1 MNQLKKLLITT
12 SILVGY
18 CSIVP
23 SSIYAKDA
31 EYPYQ
36 NSSLSDDERAKDL
49 AARFT
54 LEEKVAFVT
63 GNKNEKE
70 GVIGSY
76 GVPRLGVP
84 NFKIEHGPFGFKG
97 WYRGGEPK
105 EVGTYFPVSIAQAAT
120 WDCDLVERVN
130 AAMGAEM
137 KSSGG
142 QANAGPAMNII
153 RDPRG
158 GRSFEY
164 FTEDPY
170 LNGEIATA
178 YVKGL
183 QSQKVMANLK
193 HYACNNQEFN
203 RHTVSVNVD
212 ERTLREIYLP
222 GFRAAIQKGGAW
234 SVMGAYNKINGVY
247 CCEDPF
253 ILTEVLRKDWGFNG
267 FVLSD
272 WAGTHSTAASV
283 NAGMDLE
290 MPNEKWY
297 GKKLLAAVKS
307 GEVKEEQVTRMV
319 ENILRGMFWAEAF
332 DTKPTLDKSVLE
344 QPSHLALAREAA
356 AKSIVLLKNDNST
369 LPLDSKKIK
378 SIAVIGPNG
387 NYGKHYNGG
396 KYDIKLLQGGGSA
409 SVDKKRTSMVT
420 TFDALK
426 ADSKEAGFSVEYAP
440 GCYAETGCG
449 EIDSKFLKSKDGK
462 EGLTVSYYQGMK
474 FEGEPRKTSVEQ
486 RFSYMWRAAL
496 PIPEAGNKEGDSRRF
511 AVAWEGTIT
520 APATRDFIFE
530 ARNMSG
536 SAKIYING
544 ELIASNEKGN
554 RLDYFA
560 QGTISMKKG
569 ESYDIRAEYIKT
581 GGLADFRL
589 GWDYENDQMMRE
601 AIALAKRSD
610 VVVMSVGLSGDMGET
625 EAGDRNTLKLA
636 PTQERLINEI
646 AKVNKNVVVS
656 IVAGSAIGVQNWADN
671 VSSLLMCWYPGQQ
684 GGYGLADVLFGRIN
698 PSAKLP
704 ITFPESL
711 SQYPDDF
718 HSRGT
723 AVEYKE
729 GVFVG
734 YRYFDKEQKSVL
746 YPFGYGLSYTTF
758 EYSNLKAKVLE
769 NNRVRVTLRVTNSG
783 KYDGVEIVQLY
794 VGDKESSEPRPLK
807 ELKSFQRVEIKSGKS
822 RDVEFILDSEA
833 FAFWSTSSRN
843 WVVESGDFEISV
855 GGSSDNL
862 PVMTTV
868 KIK

>member
-1 MNQLKKLLITT
+1 MKQLKQVALAATFVLGIFTLSPAMGKGVNL
-12 SILVGY
+12 
-18 CSIVP
+18 
-23 SSIYAKDA
+23 
-31 EYPYQ
+31 PYQ
-36 NSSLSDDERAKDL
+36 DSSLSDDERAKDL

-63 GNKNEKE
+63 GNKIEKQ
-70 GVIGSY
+70 GVIGSV

-105 EVGTYFPVSIAQAAT
+105 EVGTYFPVSSAQAAT
-120 WDCDLVERVN
+120 WDTELVEQIN
-130 AAMGAEM
+130 SAMGAEM

-170 LNGEIATA
+170 LNGEIAVA

-222 GFRAAIQKGGAW
+222 GFRAAIQEGGAW

-253 ILTEVLRKDWGFNG
+253 ILTEVLRNDWGFNG

-297 GKKLLAAVKS
+297 GKRLLAAIKS

-332 DTKPTLDKSVLE
+332 DTTPTLDKTVLE
-344 QPSHLALAREAA
+344 KPEHLAVAREAA
-356 AKSIVLLKNDNST
+356 AKSIVLLKNEGQI
-369 LPLDSKKIK
+369 LPLDAKKVK
-378 SIAVIGPNG
+378 SVAVIGPNG
-387 NYGKHYNGG
+387 EYGKHYNGG
-396 KYDIKLLQGGGSA
+396 KFDIKLLQGGGSA
-409 SVDKKRTSMVT
+409 SVTKGRKSMVT

-426 ADSKEAGFSVEYAP
+426 AEAAANGFSVDYAP

-449 EIDSKFLKSKDGK
+449 EITSQYLKSKDGK
-462 EGLTVSYYQGMK
+462 QGLTVSYYQGMK
-474 FEGEPRKTSVEQ
+474 FDGEPRKSAVE
-486 RFSYMWRAAL
+486 RKFTYMWRAAL

-511 AVAWEGTIT
+511 AVAWEGTLT
-520 APATRDFIFE
+520 APATRDYIFE

-544 ELIASNEKGN
+544 ELVASNEKGN
-554 RLDYFA
+554 RLDYYA
-560 QGTISMKKG
+560 QGVVPMRKG
-569 ESYDIRAEYIKT
+569 EKYEIRAEYIKT

-589 GWDYENDQMMRE
+589 GWDYENVKMMEE
-601 AIALAKRSD
+601 AVALAKKSD
-610 VVVMSVGLSGDMGET
+610 VVIMSVGLSGDMGET

-656 IVAGSAIGVQNWADN
+656 IVAGSAIGVQNWIDSA
-671 VSSLLMCWYPGQQ
+671 SAALMCWYPGQQ
-684 GGYGLADVLFGRIN
+684 GGNGLADVLFGRVN

-718 HSRGT
+718 HSRGKE
-723 AVEYKE
+723 VEYKE

-734 YRYFDKEQKSVL
+734 YRYFDKEQKTVL

-758 EYSNLKAKVLE
+758 EYSDLKAKKIGE
-769 NNRVRVTLRVTNSG
+769 NRVEVSVKLTNSG
-783 KYDGVEIVQLY
+783 KYDGTEIVQLY
-794 VGDKESSEPRPLK
+794 VGDSDASVPRPLK
-807 ELKSFQRVEIKSGKS
+807 ELKAFKKIELKKGKS
-822 RDVEFILDSEA
+822 QTVEFTLESDA
-833 FAFWSTSSRN
+833 FAFWSPATKD
-843 WVVESGDFEISV
+843 WTVESGEFTISV
-855 GGSSDNL
+855 GGSSGNL
-862 PVMTTV
+862 PTKT
-868 KIK
+868 KIIL

>member
-1 MNQLKKLLITT
+1 MRKIQTVALAATLLLGVATLSPAMGESGKL
-12 SILVGY
+12 
-18 CSIVP
+18 
-23 SSIYAKDA
+23 
-31 EYPYQ
+31 PYQ
-36 NSSLSDDERAKDL
+36 DSSLSDDERAKDL

-63 GNKNEKE
+63 GNKIEKD
-70 GVIGSY
+70 GVIGSV

-120 WDCDLVERVN
+120 WDTELVESIN
-130 AAMGAEM
+130 SAMGAEM

-170 LNGEIATA
+170 LNGAIAVA

-222 GFRAAIQKGGAW
+222 GFRAAIQEGEAW

-253 ILTEVLRKDWGFNG
+253 ILTEVLRDDWGFNG

-297 GKKLLAAVKS
+297 GKKLLAAIKS

-332 DTKPTLDKSVLE
+332 DTTPTLDKTVLE
-344 QPSHLALAREAA
+344 QPEHIAVAREAA
-356 AKSIVLLKNDNST
+356 AKSIVLLKNEEQI
-369 LPLDSKKIK
+369 LPLDAKKIK
-378 SIAVIGPNG
+378 SVAVIGPNG
-387 NYGKHYNGG
+387 EYGKHYNGG
-396 KYDIKLLQGGGSA
+396 KFDIKLLQGGGSA
-409 SVDKKRTSMVT
+409 SVTKGRKSMVT

-426 ADSKEAGFSVEYAP
+426 AEAAANGFSVNFAP

-449 EIDSKFLKSKDGK
+449 EITPQYLKSKDGK
-462 EGLTVSYYQGMK
+462 QGLTVSYYQGMT
-474 FEGEPRKTSVEQ
+474 FEGEPRKSAVESK
-486 RFSYMWRAAL
+486 FTYMWRAAL

-511 AVAWEGTIT
+511 AVAWEGTLT
-520 APATRDFIFE
+520 APATRDFTFE

-544 ELIASNEKGN
+544 KLVASNEKGN
-554 RLDYFA
+554 RLDYYA
-560 QGTISMKKG
+560 QGSVPMTKG
-569 ESYDIRAEYIKT
+569 EKYEIRAEYVKT

-589 GWDYENDQMMRE
+589 GWDYENVKMME
-601 AIALAKRSD
+601 DAIALAKKSD
-610 VVVMSVGLSGDMGET
+610 VVIMSVGLSGDMGET

-646 AKVNKNVVVS
+646 AKVNKNIIVS
-656 IVAGSAIGVQNWADN
+656 IVAGSAIGVQNWIDSA
-671 VSSLLMCWYPGQQ
+671 SAALMCWYPGQQ
-684 GGYGLADVLFGRIN
+684 GGNGLADVLFGRVN

-734 YRYFDKEQKSVL
+734 YRYFDKEQKPVL

-758 EYSNLKAKVLE
+758 TYSDLKAKKIGDNKVSVSMKL
-769 NNRVRVTLRVTNSG
+769 TNSG
-783 KYDGVEIVQLY
+783 NYDGAEVVQLY
-794 VGDKESSEPRPLK
+794 VGDTECSVARPLK
-807 ELKSFQRVEIKSGKS
+807 ELKAFKKVDLKKGKS
-822 RDVEFILDSEA
+822 QTVEFTLDSDA
-833 FAFWSTSSRN
+833 FAFWSPTTKD
-843 WVVESGDFEISV
+843 WTVESGEFTISV
-855 GGSSDNL
+855 GGSSGDLTAKTTINL
-862 PVMTTV
+862 
-868 KIK
+868 

>member
-1 MNQLKKLLITT
+1 MRKIQTVALAATLLLGVATLSPAMGESGKL
-12 SILVGY
+12 
-18 CSIVP
+18 
-23 SSIYAKDA
+23 
-31 EYPYQ
+31 PYQ
-36 NSSLSDDERAKDL
+36 DSSLSDDERAKDL

-63 GNKNEKE
+63 GNKIEKD
-70 GVIGSY
+70 GVIGSV

-120 WDCDLVERVN
+120 WDTELVESIN
-130 AAMGAEM
+130 SAMGAEM

-170 LNGEIATA
+170 LNGAIAVA

-222 GFRAAIQKGGAW
+222 GFRAAIQEGEAW

-253 ILTEVLRKDWGFNG
+253 ILTEVLRDDWGFNG

-297 GKKLLAAVKS
+297 GKKLLAAIKS

-332 DTKPTLDKSVLE
+332 DTTPTLDKTVLE
-344 QPSHLALAREAA
+344 QPEHIAVAREAA
-356 AKSIVLLKNDNST
+356 AKSIVLLKNEEQI
-369 LPLDSKKIK
+369 LPLDAKKIK
-378 SIAVIGPNG
+378 SVAVIGPNG
-387 NYGKHYNGG
+387 EYGKHYNGG
-396 KYDIKLLQGGGSA
+396 KFDIKLLQGGGSA
-409 SVDKKRTSMVT
+409 SVTKGRKSMVT

-426 ADSKEAGFSVEYAP
+426 AEAAANGFSVNFAP

-449 EIDSKFLKSKDGK
+449 EITPQYLKSKDGK
-462 EGLTVSYYQGMK
+462 QGLTVSYYQGMT
-474 FEGEPRKTSVEQ
+474 FEGEPRKSAVESK
-486 RFSYMWRAAL
+486 FTYMWRAAL

-511 AVAWEGTIT
+511 AVAWEGTLT
-520 APATRDFIFE
+520 APATRDFTFE

-544 ELIASNEKGN
+544 KLVASNEKGN
-554 RLDYFA
+554 RLDYYA
-560 QGTISMKKG
+560 QGSVPMTKG
-569 ESYDIRAEYIKT
+569 EKYEIRAEYVKT

-589 GWDYENDQMMRE
+589 GWDYENVKMME
-601 AIALAKRSD
+601 DAIALAKKSD
-610 VVVMSVGLSGDMGET
+610 VVIMSVGLSGDMGET

-646 AKVNKNVVVS
+646 AKVNKNIIVS
-656 IVAGSAIGVQNWADN
+656 IMAGSAIGVQNWIDSA
-671 VSSLLMCWYPGQQ
+671 SAALMCWYPGQQ
-684 GGYGLADVLFGRIN
+684 GGNGLADVLFGRVN

-734 YRYFDKEQKSVL
+734 YRYFDKEQKPVL

-758 EYSNLKAKVLE
+758 TYSDLKAKKIGDNKVSVSMKL
-769 NNRVRVTLRVTNSG
+769 TNSG
-783 KYDGVEIVQLY
+783 NYDGAEVVQLY
-794 VGDKESSEPRPLK
+794 VGDTECSVARPLK
-807 ELKSFQRVEIKSGKS
+807 ELKAFKKVDLKKGKS
-822 RDVEFILDSEA
+822 QTVEFTLDSDA
-833 FAFWSTSSRN
+833 FAFWSPTTKD
-843 WVVESGDFEISV
+843 WTVESGEFTISV
-855 GGSSDNL
+855 GGSSGDLTAKTTINL
-862 PVMTTV
+862 
-868 KIK
+868 